1 MTLGAT
7 EYTSLIRLADRMWE
21 VAWAIDALRDD
32 TEASEW
38 TAFKVRDLW
47 RQGRADDKRELL
59 PLLAVLERR
68 LELERSGRRSGLRRE
83 TETVP
88 V

>member
-1 MTLGAT
+1 MSCGP
-7 EYTSLIRLADRMWE
+7 
-21 VAWAIDALRDD
+21 
-32 TEASEW
+32 SEW
-38 TAFKVRDLW
+38 TVFKVRDLW

-68 LELERSGRRSGLRRE
+68 LELERSGLRRE